1 MIRIDGG
8 GVAPSS
14 SVSWGLAVV
23 GEMGEYSTALV

>member
-1 MIRIDGG
+1 MIRIDDGCA
-8 GVAPSS
+8 APS